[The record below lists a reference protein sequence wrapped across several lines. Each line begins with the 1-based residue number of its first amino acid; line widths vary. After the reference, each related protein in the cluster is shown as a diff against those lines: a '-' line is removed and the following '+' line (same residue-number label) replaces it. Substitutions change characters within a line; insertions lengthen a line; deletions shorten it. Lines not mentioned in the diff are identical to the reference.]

1 MRYTVYTIQACFG
14 LLVLLVLAISAF
26 GLAGGRINRTASHPV
41 GFYMRID
48 AEPRVGLYA
57 EFCAPVGRRELPP
70 LDETYVPPCTV
81 DQEGA
86 PLLKRIIKIS
96 AEEGA
101 YTVQGDDPRSLDSRV
116 FGPLSKGDI
125 LHVLVPIWTFPNS
138 NHKQAGFL

>member
-1 MRYTVYTIQACFG
+1 MRYTVYTVQACFG
-14 LLVLLVLAISAF
+14 LLLLSVLAISVF

-57 EFCAPVGRRELPP
+57 EFCAPKLRAELPP

-81 DQEGA
+81 DQAGA
-86 PLLKRIIKIS
+86 PLLKRIIEVN

-101 YTVQGDDPRSLDSRV
+101 YTVQGDDPLSLDSRV
-116 FGPLSKGDI
+116 FGPLSKADI
-125 LHVLVPIWTFPNS
+125 LHVLVPVWTFS
-138 NHKQAGFL
+138 NLYHKQAGLL

>member
-14 LLVLLVLAISAF
+14 LLVLLVLAISVF

-57 EFCAPVGRRELPP
+57 EFCAPVARRELPP

-86 PLLKRIIKIS
+86 PLLKRIIGIN
-96 AEEGA
+96 AEKSE
-101 YTVQGDDPRSLDSRV
+101 YIVQGDDPRSLDSRV
-116 FGPLSKGDI
+116 FGPLSEGNI
-125 LHVLVPIWTFPNS
+125 LHVLVPVWTFPNS
-138 NHKQAGFL
+138 HHKQADFL